1 MRFPINFF
9 KDLQIYVFL
18 FFVHEEVNLAIISAD
33 LLVKNNKLWI
43 ITLIFIILNLTKTT
57 INSY

>member
-18 FFVHEEVNLAIISAD
+18 FFMHEEVNQYVILTD
-33 LLVKNNKLWI
+33 LLVKNN
-43 ITLIFIILNLTKTT
+43 
-57 INSY
+57 